1 MKSYEPSMRIA
12 IELASAG
19 GSGGSSPRP
28 STVGSADVPVGA
40 LVLSPEG
47 EIIGRGRNLCLATG
61 DPTAHAEI
69 VAIRQAA
76 ETTRNWR
83 LDDCTLIAT
92 LEPCTMCAGAVHLA
106 RIRRVVYGAIDERA
120 GAAGSISDALFDRRL
135 GPAIEVI
142 SGVLADD
149 CADLLKDFF
158 KRLR

>member
-1 MKSYEPSMRIA
+1 MTSYEPSMHLALAIA
-12 IELASAG
+12 REAAE
-19 GSGGSSPRP
+19 
-28 STVGSADVPVGA
+28 SADVPVGA
-40 LVLSPEG
+40 LVLSPGG
-47 EIIGRGRNLCLATG
+47 EIIGRGRNLCLAAG

-76 ETTRNWR
+76 TATQNWR
-83 LDDCTLIAT
+83 LDGCTLITT

-106 RIRRVVYGAIDERA
+106 RIGRVVYGAIDERA
-120 GAAGSISDALFDRRL
+120 GAAGSISDVLFDRRL
-135 GPAIEVI
+135 GPAVEVI